1 MFHSK
6 YINETFITLLKVSPT
21 FMVETRTKKAVST
34 CLPPCCDAKLVLE
47 EKAEWKILLTA
58 VFE

>member
-1 MFHSK
+1 
-6 YINETFITLLKVSPT
+6 
-21 FMVETRTKKAVST
+21 MVETRTKKAVST